1 MRAVRWVR
9 WYVRELMRVLSLLHR
24 EDHPEGRCC

>member
-9 WYVRELMRVLSLLHR
+9 WYVRELMGVLSLLHR
-24 EDHPEGRCC
+24 EDQPEGRCC